1 MIMAGRGPAPKAERS
16 RANDTARREAEFRKV
31 AADGVQRGPDL
42 PSGVLWSERTQ
53 AWWLTWRCSP
63 LAVTFIEA
71 DWDFLLDTALLHNEL
86 WSGSPGV
93 AAELRLRVAK
103 FGATP
108 EDRMRLRIAIDDDVK
123 DAPKP
128 QRVSGDRRER
138 LLAVVE
144 S

>member
-1 MIMAGRGPAPKAERS
+1 
-16 RANDTARREAEFRKV
+16 
-31 AADGVQRGPDL
+31 
-42 PSGVLWSERTQ
+42 VLWSERTQ
-53 AWWLTWRCSP
+53 AWWATWRRSP
-63 LAVTFIEA
+63 LAVTFIDA

-123 DAPKP
+123 HAPKP